1 MKVCHVV
8 STFPRSEDD
17 PEVPWLAEL
26 LKQLREQNI
35 EVKVF
40 SPAYKGLKDHEIS
53 GIPVKRFRYFF
64 KRFETLTHEEGAT
77 NKMRNP
83 IYWPLPLFYLFFG
96 AITFLKF
103 CKEEGFDLIHVHWPM
118 PHAIFGYLAKKI
130 QKIPFVSTFYTAEI
144 VLTNRVKP
152 LKILLRKL
160 LRHSAKIIAISSY
173 TKSELQKITG
183 LNSSVIPYGSTFPPV
198 EKTRSPKKTSDKW
211 RLLFV
216 GRLIERKGLN
226 YLLQAIP
233 LLMDNYDVKLH
244 IVGSGN
250 QSSHLQDLARQLGI
264 TDNVIFEGKV
274 PNSRLKEL
282 YKKCDIFV
290 LPSIVDSRGET
301 EGLGVVLLEALSYR
315 MPVVASDVGGITDV
329 IKYGKTGYLAK
340 QKDPRSLADKIMTV
354 IENHEES
361 LRISEAGLKFSNNY
375 FNWDR
380 ITNEINTIYSNTV
393 H

>member
-1 MKVCHVV
+1 MKVCHIV

-17 PEVPWLAEL
+17 PEVPWLVEL
-26 LKQLREQNI
+26 LKHLKNQNI

-40 SPAYKGLKDHEIS
+40 SPAYKGLKDHNIS

-77 NKMRNP
+77 NKIRNP
-83 IYWPLPLFYLFFG
+83 LYLLLPGFYLFFG
-96 AITFLKF
+96 SIAFLRY
-103 CKEEGFDLIHVHWPM
+103 CKKEGFDLIHVHWPM

-130 QKIPFVSTFYTAEI
+130 QRIPFISTFYTAEI
-144 VLTNRVKP
+144 VLTSKIKP
-152 LKILLRKL
+152 LKILLKKL

-173 TKSELQKITG
+173 TRSELQKITG
-183 LNSSVIPYGSTFPPV
+183 LDSSVIPYGSSLPPV
-198 EKTRSPKKTSDKW
+198 EINRSTKKSSDKW

-233 LLMDNYDVKLH
+233 LLLNDYEIELH

-250 QSSHLQDLARQLGI
+250 QLNHLRDLACKLGMA
-264 TDNVIFEGKV
+264 DRVIFEGRV
-274 PNSRLKEL
+274 ASSRLKEL
-282 YKKCDIFV
+282 YEDCDIFV
-290 LPSIVDSRGET
+290 LPSIVDSREET

-315 MPVVASDVGGITDV
+315 MPVVASDVGGIPDV
-329 IKYGKTGYLAK
+329 IKDGETGYLAK
-340 QKDPRSLADKIMTV
+340 QKDPQSLADKIMTV
-354 IENHEES
+354 MENHEES
-361 LRISEAGLKFSNNY
+361 LKMSEEGLKYSKNY

-380 ITNEINTIYSNTV
+380 IAKEIKAVYNDTIY
-393 H
+393 